1 MDLTKT
7 TRKRTTHIHK
17 MSETNEA
24 ETSAYMA
31 DSTTKP
37 HLMPGGPYTS
47 SNFIVQCLYKISTVC
62 LTPWSHILD
71 RLLAM
76 FIRTSETSR
85 GSILSFCIKAFL
97 LLIVLLCLTPIA
109 IFAFIIWFPLQWFRP
124 RSFSYISPHT
134 EKESSSSGKYERVF
148 LSNRLSP
155 SVSSI
160 TSAPQSARGAQTF
173 SVMSANLCLMP
184 EFIAHINNLTNSV
197 TRGKKMAAF
206 FCGEPVPRAKVNQG
220 VGEGVSK
227 PTETDFLVATL
238 STESVSTGGRE
249 YEPIAGENI
258 DSRSI
263 TSAQWSITSKE
274 RTVSENF
281 SFIADFLCLQEVFDG
296 RSTNQLIQGLKRKYP
311 YIIYDV
317 SQPLHNCRMT
327 LLGSGLCIAS
337 LHPFIDISFKPYPD
351 GHNDDK
357 LACKGLLMTKV
368 FLGKDDRGHDLV
380 GYLATT
386 HLQAWSHSHASTV
399 RCKQLDSIYSWME
412 EFKLNSATRD
422 GNTSEKVLFNVIT
435 GDFNFD
441 KASYYDLNEQRC
453 QFLQQFIDPCIDE
466 QSGGQHSWVVGTEL
480 NQTRMH
486 EDRVKTP
493 RGLQR
498 MLVSEL
504 ERCRYVASTTPTK
517 NSLQKPQDGKRKID
531 YILYEECPNINTD
544 IKDFKFFT
552 GLATLTD
559 HLPVGMVFSC
569 HDI

>member
-1 MDLTKT
+1 
-7 TRKRTTHIHK
+7 
-17 MSETNEA
+17 
-24 ETSAYMA
+24 
-31 DSTTKP
+31 
-37 HLMPGGPYTS
+37 MPGGPYTS

-134 EKESSSSGKYERVF
+134 E
-148 LSNRLSP
+148 N
-155 SVSSI
+155 I

-206 FCGEPVPRAKVNQG
+206 FCGEPVPRVPI
-220 VGEGVSK
+220 GEIIYI
-227 PTETDFLVATL
+227 L
-238 STESVSTGGRE
+238 
-249 YEPIAGENI
+249 PI
-258 DSRSI
+258 
-263 TSAQWSITSKE
+263 
-274 RTVSENF
+274 
-281 SFIADFLCLQEVFDG
+281 IADFLCLQEVFDG

-412 EFKLNSATRD
+412 EFNSATRD

-559 HLPVGMVFSC
+559 HLPVGMAFTFVCS
-569 HDI
+569 